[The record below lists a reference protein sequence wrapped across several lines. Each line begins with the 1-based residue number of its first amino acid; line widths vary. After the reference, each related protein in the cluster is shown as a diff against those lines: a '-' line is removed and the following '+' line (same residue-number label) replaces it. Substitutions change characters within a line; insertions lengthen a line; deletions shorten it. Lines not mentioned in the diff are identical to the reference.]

1 MRRISEKNV
10 WTCDR
15 QNSNCYFSVPP
26 SGYFL
31 IHKTDSGLN
40 GFWVVPLC
48 CKQFQSGRQS
58 LKGNQMIE
66 INTST
71 PVETDQWRHVV
82 SKSSPIKLLK
92 MNNIFYKIF
101 MVALIM
107 SPLIGLSMFFA
118 DVSFTEIHG
127 RNTWDWLFYLLF
139 FRFLV
144 YFL

>member
-1 MRRISEKNV
+1 
-10 WTCDR
+10 
-15 QNSNCYFSVPP
+15 
-26 SGYFL
+26 
-31 IHKTDSGLN
+31 
-40 GFWVVPLC
+40 
-48 CKQFQSGRQS
+48 
-58 LKGNQMIE
+58 MIE

-127 RNTWDWLFYLLF
+127 RNTWDWLFYFVVLPIPGVFLIRWLRLLVETIVDIAISSDRTEKQLNSF
-139 FRFLV
+139 V
-144 YFL
+144 TWTYSEEND